1 MSLLQHFTD
10 EAQARAAAGDLDGA
24 IALYRRAREAAPQ
37 SVAAEHNLGV
47 ALAARHEYDEAAKHL
62 RAALAKGGRDPATW
76 LALARTLQGA
86 GRLDEAHAAF
96 QDTLTR
102 APFDSVVHA
111 EFAQLVWMR
120 TGSPEAA
127 RARVL
132 EALERRPNDPA
143 LWRVL
148 GWVLQYCGDWGRSVD
163 AIAEAA
169 NAAPDDPTHL
179 TALAFACLQTKARDA
194 GEAALD
200 AAEAAC
206 VRAPRDFTSW
216 VARSQALLAL
226 GRSGEALADAER
238 AVRLAPINQL
248 ALATLALATRAAG
261 DPRFADLCDLDA
273 LVRVETIATPPGWAT
288 LDAYLADL
296 AAAAR
301 RAHKFETH
309 PFGNSVRHGSQA
321 PNILASRD
329 PALAAF
335 PAAIDPAIRAHIETL
350 RGRKDRPPG
359 DRAVSGYAIQ
369 GAWSVKLKAG
379 GFHSNHVH
387 PEGWISSVCYLALPD
402 LTAEPA
408 PAGWLTFGEP
418 NFATSPP
425 QPRLGAVEPRP
436 GRLVLFPSYFWHG
449 TAPFAGAGERLTIAF
464 DLIPA

>member
-1 MSLLQHFTD
+1 VIDQALVLRFPAPNSYTGENCAELHLHGGRAVVEAASGTLMALGVRPADPGEFTRRAFENGRMD
-10 EAQARAAAGDLDGA
+10 LAQAEAVADLIDAETTAQAAQALGQLEGALSQTYAGFRRDL
-24 IALYRRAREAAPQ
+24 LK
-37 SVAAEHNLGV
+37 
-47 ALAARHEYDEAAKHL
+47 ALALVEAEIDFPDEDVPDH
-62 RAALAKGGRDPATW
+62 
-76 LALARTLQGA
+76 LARTA
-86 GRLDEAHAAF
+86 GPVLDGLIE
-96 QDTLTR
+96 D
-102 APFDSVVHA
+102 
-111 EFAQLVWMR
+111 M
-120 TGSPEAA
+120 
-127 RARVL
+127 
-132 EALERRPNDPA
+132 
-143 LWRVL
+143 
-148 GWVLQYCGDWGRSVD
+148 
-163 AIAEAA
+163 
-169 NAAPDDPTHL
+169 
-179 TALAFACLQTKARDA
+179 TA
-194 GEAALD
+194 
-200 AAEAAC
+200 
-206 VRAPRDFTSW
+206 
-216 VARSQALLAL
+216 
-226 GRSGEALADAER
+226 ALADAER